1 MNLANW
7 SELQESTKEMLT
19 PEDIN
24 RLYNEHRHAIHMKNG
39 YKESSLIDDDVN
51 QMVYPRN
58 PGKMKM
64 LQSLILEAIE
74 SYTNILP
81 YNREEY
87 EALMQKLFTTLDT
100 KSAIIVT
107 NHATFAN
114 IPILITELHKYAKIH
129 NKKGVRDR
137 INTIVGPALL
147 TQSQKRM
154 GQAISNLRKTIPSTK
169 QSEIPVFDEAVQK
182 GQLTENPLH
191 KIKKEFIKHFTKAWS
206 EAGNIFLLAPTG
218 TRDILEWSQYK
229 DIQSI
234 SFADDESI
242 QTTLKVINNFVQQ
255 GNMIILAGVNEAAM
269 KTPGK
274 THEKNHSRTEWS
286 THVMLKELTPEMC
299 DQLIKEKKFMQE
311 LAGLVRNNYG
321 VSIWQALSA
330 SQLKEQ
336 EAIAKKKL
344 QELAD
349 PLHTAYEFKDYT
361 FVDTIKKK
369 IVRKIFGIFDRG

>member
-1 MNLANW
+1 M
-7 SELQESTKEMLT
+7 T

-114 IPILITELHKYAKIH
+114 IPILTTELHKYAKIY
-129 NKKGVRDR
+129 NRKGVRDR

-154 GQAISNLRKTIPSTK
+154 GQAISNLRKTIPSSK
-169 QSEIPVFDEAVQK
+169 QSEIPAFDEAVQK

-191 KIKKEFIKHFTKAWS
+191 KIKKEFIKHFTKA
-206 EAGNIFLLAPTG
+206 
-218 TRDILEWSQYK
+218 
-229 DIQSI
+229 
-234 SFADDESI
+234 
-242 QTTLKVINNFVQQ
+242 
-255 GNMIILAGVNEAAM
+255 
-269 KTPGK
+269 
-274 THEKNHSRTEWS
+274 
-286 THVMLKELTPEMC
+286 
-299 DQLIKEKKFMQE
+299 
-311 LAGLVRNNYG
+311 
-321 VSIWQALSA
+321 
-330 SQLKEQ
+330 
-336 EAIAKKKL
+336 
-344 QELAD
+344 
-349 PLHTAYEFKDYT
+349 
-361 FVDTIKKK
+361 
-369 IVRKIFGIFDRG
+369 